1 MASILV
7 VEDFEDSRYSLCRLL
22 ELSGH
27 TTLEARDGSEAV
39 RVASDEHPDLILMD
53 VSLPDIDGITA
64 TERIRAAGGRRVP
77 IIVLSAH
84 DAEQFHERA
93 TSAGCD
99 AYVTKPV
106 DFERLEALIRN
117 YVG

>member
-1 MASILV
+1 MANILV
-7 VEDFEDSRYSLCRLL
+7 VEDFEDSRFSLCRLL

-27 TTLEARDGSEAV
+27 TTLEARNGLEAV
-39 RVASDEHPDLILMD
+39 RVATYSRPDLILMD

-64 TERIRAAGGRRVP
+64 TEQIRAAGGPRMP

-93 TSAGCD
+93 VTAGCD
-99 AYVTKPV
+99 AYITKPV

-117 YVG
+117 YLG